1 MIRELLMRDDT
12 LYIAHRGASAECPE
26 NTLPAFVRAAELGAD
41 MIELDVRLT
50 GDGGVVVL
58 HDPTVDRTTDGSGL
72 IADMRL
78 SDLRK
83 LDAGSWFDAR
93 FRGTLIP
100 TLDEVFATVPNMCL
114 NIELKTSPVAHTR
127 QLIRRV
133 LGAIYRHN
141 ARDRVLLSSFDHAAL
156 AEIRR
161 FDRDI
166 ALGVLFTGR
175 LLEPIQLA
183 ERLGAQSLHP
193 DIEHLDPLF
202 VAEAKAHHL
211 AVYAWTAKDEMA
223 VNRAL
228 ACRVS
233 GIILD
238 DLRLRQTV
246 TKAVPSPTPP
256 SA

>member
-12 LYIAHRGASAECPE
+12 LFIAHRGASAECPE

-58 HDPTVDRTTDGSGL
+58 HDPTVDRTTNGSGL
-72 IADMRL
+72 AADMRL
-78 SDLRK
+78 ADLRK

-100 TLDEVFATVPNMCL
+100 TLDEVFATVPHMCL

-141 ARDRVLLSSFDHAAL
+141 ARDRVLISSFDHAAL
-156 AEIRR
+156 AEVRR

-166 ALGVLFTGR
+166 AIGVLFTGR

-211 AVYAWTAKDEMA
+211 AVYAWTAKSELA

-228 ACRVS
+228 ACQVS

-238 DLRLRQTV
+238 DLRLRQIA
-246 TKAVPSPTPP
+246 TKAVPSPTLP

>member
-12 LYIAHRGASAECPE
+12 LFIAHRGASAECPE

-58 HDPTVDRTTDGSGL
+58 HDPTVDRTTDGTGL
-72 IADMRL
+72 AADMRL
-78 SDLRK
+78 ADLRK

-93 FRGTLIP
+93 FRGTRIP
-100 TLDEVFATVPNMCL
+100 TLDEVFATVPHMCL

-141 ARDRVLLSSFDHAAL
+141 ARDRVLISSFDHAAL
-156 AEIRR
+156 AEVRR

-211 AVYAWTAKDEMA
+211 AVYAWTAKTELA

-228 ACRVS
+228 ACQVS

-238 DLRLRQTV
+238 DLRLRPSATQ
-246 TKAVPSPTPP
+246 AFPSPTPP

>member
-72 IADMRL
+72 VADMRL
-78 SDLRK
+78 ADLRK

-100 TLDEVFATVPNMCL
+100 TLDEVFATVPHMCL

-156 AEIRR
+156 AEVRR

-211 AVYAWTAKDEMA
+211 AVYAWTAKTELA

-228 ACRVS
+228 ACHVS

-238 DLRLRQTV
+238 DLRLRPSATQ
-246 TKAVPSPTPP
+246 ALPSPTPP

>member
-12 LYIAHRGASAECPE
+12 LWIAHRGASAECPE

-50 GDGGVVVL
+50 GDGSVVVL
-58 HDPTVDRTTDGSGL
+58 HDPTVDRTTDGRGL
-72 IADMRL
+72 ASQMRL
-78 SDLRK
+78 AELRK
-83 LDAGSWFDAR
+83 LDAGSWFDTR
-93 FRGTLIP
+93 FRGTPIP
-100 TLDEVFATVPNMCL
+100 TLDEVFAAVPHMCL

-133 LGAIYRHN
+133 LGAIYRHD
-141 ARDRVLLSSFDHAAL
+141 ARQRVLISSFDHAAL

-166 ALGVLFTGR
+166 ALGVLFAGR
-175 LLEPIQLA
+175 LLEPIRLA

-211 AVYAWTAKDEMA
+211 AVYAWTAQNEQA
-223 VNRAL
+223 IQHAL
-228 ACRVS
+228 SCHVS

-238 DLRLRQTV
+238 DLRLKRG
-246 TKAVPSPTPP
+246 PSEPVLSSP
-256 SA
+256 